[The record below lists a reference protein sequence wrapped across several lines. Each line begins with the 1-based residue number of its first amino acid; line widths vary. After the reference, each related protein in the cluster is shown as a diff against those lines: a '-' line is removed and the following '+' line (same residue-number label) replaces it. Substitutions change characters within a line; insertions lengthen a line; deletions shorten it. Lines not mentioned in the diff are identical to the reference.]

1 MTKVCRECLYKVPSK
16 EDELEPMEEGAEDC
30 PKCGAL
36 GSVVSEEELPEETGE
51 EEE

>member
-1 MTKVCRECLYKVPSK
+1 MTKVCKECLYKIPAK
-16 EDELEPMEEGAEDC
+16 EDVPEPMEDAPEDC

-36 GSVVSEEELPEETGE
+36 GSVVPEEELSDETDE